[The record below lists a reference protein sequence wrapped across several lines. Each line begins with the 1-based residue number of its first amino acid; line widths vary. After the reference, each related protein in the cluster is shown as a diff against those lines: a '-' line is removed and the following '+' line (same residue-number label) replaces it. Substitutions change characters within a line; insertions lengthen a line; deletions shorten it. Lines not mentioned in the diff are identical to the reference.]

1 VIDWTSV
8 ERATLEALIAVGN
21 RWGATAVGIARSK
34 APVRKVFEGQSAH
47 ERVRLKTMDEIEKD
61 RGIRKSL
68 GLGPEY
74 GPLNPQRVNPATVLT
89 RNAPQELGQRRI
101 ASPGRLRITAAE
113 DRLDRRGR
121 WELSSMRA
129 AHRGRLGGRLRSEIF
144 STQARVYGHKVV
156 LELVSPTPYA
166 KYQEFGTRHHPAHP
180 YLRPGAYES
189 TESVRADLRATM
201 PRVVAGQLR
210 ATIPVVIRI

>member
-1 VIDWTSV
+1 MIDWASV
-8 ERATLEALIAVGN
+8 ERASLEALIAVGN
-21 RWGATAVGIARSK
+21 RWGAAAVSIARHR
-34 APVRKVFEGQSAH
+34 APVRKVFEGQSLH
-47 ERVRLKTMDEIEKD
+47 ERVRLKTMEEIEKD
-61 RGIRKSL
+61 RGIRRSL

-74 GPLNPQRVNPATVLT
+74 GPLNPQGVNPATILT

-101 ASPGRLRITAAE
+101 AAPGRLRISAAQ
-113 DRLDRRGR
+113 DRLDFRGR

-129 AHRGRLGGRLRSEIF
+129 AHKNQLGGRLRDEIF

-166 KYQEFGTRHHPAHP
+166 KYQEFGTRHNPAHP

-189 TESVRADLRATM
+189 VEGVRPDLIKSVPA
-201 PRVVAGQLR
+201 VVRPLLR